1 MTEWQRPYRIIN
13 QTLHCP
19 ACGVGIFGITHVG
32 ECSFCSACRAMIT
45 LDVTKERGPFLRYP
59 TELEETTWLKDPRV
73 LRVIA
78 TLRDHHA
85 RHGSPHP
92 DIAPPDGEA
101 PPY

>member
-1 MTEWQRPYRIIN
+1 MTQWQRPYRIIA
-13 QTLHCP
+13 QELHCP
-19 ACGVGIFGITHVG
+19 ACGVGIYGITHVG

-45 LDVTKERGPFLRYP
+45 LDFDEQRNPVLRYP
-59 TELEETTWLKDPRV
+59 TDQEETEWLANPRV

-78 TLRDHHA
+78 ALASHHE

-92 DIAPPDGEA
+92 NVNPPDDGK